1 MKKNGFVFMLVLLFT
16 SILTHSQDVK
26 VKSGKI
32 LLDGKEVGLISD
44 KKQVYTFSSL
54 DGKALFT
61 TQQKAKTLIDGSTS
75 NWLVVTDLSDNKTN
89 DLTYSKI
96 YFMWSYEKNLI
107 SILAYEDKKFLT
119 PNGIDEKALK
129 DFVNGDKIDMNA
141 ICDKKNEQIKL
152 DSEASINLYNS
163 NKITINKKGDIIKQD
178 TLRIGSI
185 SRNVTKLSGFADML
199 SYNVYDSDKNLIG
212 EWMSSGSAVNPA
224 TNGLWKEQLV
234 LEKKKSIGIKYDPN
248 GTSNLES
255 DINARNIVAMVLFQ
269 GYKLGHHLNAEKGIA
284 AKEASPNIVF
294 KKGYLINEKGEKL
307 EGKITFML
315 GPDLNDPMS
324 GPGMVDLDG
333 SYGQKVDYLEPKK
346 NSSDYKVHTYKSK
359 NGVRFCVENK
369 GNTQCYLGLKVTGLS
384 NLEKYTNLTLDN
396 SLFYQILLENE
407 NAMLLVNPVNS
418 KELIIKI
425 KKQEKGLY
433 LNNILSEDKFLLN
446 ANQYFDCS
454 NLKFEA
460 KDLKSIEGIYKVIE
474 NYNKTCPLSN

>member
-1 MKKNGFVFMLVLLFT
+1 MLVLLFT
-16 SILTHSQDVK
+16 SMLTHSQDVK

-32 LLDGKEVGLISD
+32 LLEGKEVGLISD

-61 TQQKAKTLIDGSTS
+61 TQQKSKTLVDGSTT

-89 DLTYSKI
+89 DLTYSKV

-107 SILAYEDKKFLT
+107 SILAFEDKKLLT
-119 PNGIDEKALK
+119 PNGIDEKVLK
-129 DFVNGDKIDMNA
+129 DFINGDKIDMES
-141 ICDKKNEQIKL
+141 ICEKKNEQIKL

-163 NKITINKKGDIIKQD
+163 SKITINKKGDIIKED
-178 TLRIGSI
+178 TLKIGNI
-185 SRNVTKLSGFADML
+185 TRDVTKLNGFADIL
-199 SYNVYDSDKNLIG
+199 TYNVYDCDKNLIG
-212 EWMSSGSAVNPA
+212 EWQSSGTAVNPA

-234 LEKKKSIGIKYDPN
+234 LEKKKSVGIKYN
-248 GTSNLES
+248 TSGTSNLES

-269 GYKLGHHLNAEKGIA
+269 GYKLGHHMNNEKGIA

-294 KKGYLINEKGEKL
+294 KNGYVIDEKGEKL

-315 GPDLNDPMS
+315 GPDLNDPLMS
-324 GPGMVDLDG
+324 KGSMMDLDAD
-333 SYGQKVDYLEPKK
+333 SYGKKVLYHEPKK
-346 NSSDYKVHTYKSK
+346 NSTNYKVNTYKSK
-359 NGVRFCVENK
+359 DGVRFCVENK
-369 GNTQCYLGLKVTGLS
+369 GNTQCFLGLKVTGLS

-396 SLFYQILLENE
+396 SSFYQILLENE

-418 KELIIKI
+418 KELVIKI

-433 LNNILSEDKFLLN
+433 LNNILPDEKFLLN
-446 ANQYFDCS
+446 ANKYFDCS

-460 KDLKSIEGIYKVIE
+460 IDLKSIEGISKVIE
-474 NYNKTCPLSN
+474 NYNKTCILNN